1 MRRIL
6 FLSVFVFFLFHTSMG
21 QQDYRFTFASK
32 ATYTGN
38 ILSTDDLGNLLIGKK
53 SNLVKLDIDGNF
65 LSKYYPLYSGE
76 ITGID
81 AKDPRRILL
90 YYKKFSYVQFLN
102 QELRNATSL
111 SIYALNSRPEPV
123 SLENLHLSYVSLVCL
138 DVYNNAYWVYDENST
153 DIILIDE
160 NNQIDFKADALD
172 QVMDVEPE
180 PNFMIMEGG
189 RLFINNSSTGVY
201 IFDENGS
208 FVEKLPLMGLKKIQV
223 YKDLLFY
230 TTSNTL
236 VVHHLLTG
244 EESYNA
250 LPVLGFHDWALSQ
263 HTNPMRISF
272 LTNEGVLIYSLDKI
286 IND

>member
-1 MRRIL
+1 MRRLL
-6 FLSVFVFFLFHTSMG
+6 FLSVFIFLWLHIAVG

-32 ATYTGN
+32 ANYTGN
-38 ILSTDDLGNLLIGKK
+38 ILSTDDLGNLLIGNK
-53 SNLVKLDIDGNF
+53 SNLVKLDIDGNY
-65 LSKYYPLYSGE
+65 LSKFYPLFSGE

-81 AKDPRRILL
+81 VKDPRRILL
-90 YYKKFSYVQFLN
+90 FYKKFSYVQFLN
-102 QELRNATSL
+102 QELQNAASL

-123 SLENLHLSYVSLVCL
+123 SLENLHLGFASLVCL
-138 DVYNNAYWVYDENST
+138 DIYNNAYWVYDENST
-153 DIILIDE
+153 DIVLIDE
-160 NNQIDFKADALD
+160 NNQIDFRADALD
-172 QVMDVEPE
+172 QIMDKDPE

-208 FVEKLPLMGLKKIQV
+208 FVEKLPLVGLKKIQV
-223 YKDLLFY
+223 FEDLLFY

-236 VVHHLLTG
+236 VVHNLLTG

-250 LPVLGFHDWALSQ
+250 LPVLGFRDWALSQ

-272 LTNEGVLIYSLDKI
+272 LTNEGILIYSLDKI
-286 IND
+286 INE